1 MKRHLLL
8 LVAITMMIT
17 LKAGAQDNII
27 KTGIT
32 NAFFGDFNLSYE
44 RLITEV
50 SSLNFKIGY
59 FNPMASFT
67 LSEKAITP
75 DEYTFV
81 DAKGG
86 FHTSLEYRFFL
97 TGEKK
102 LQGFYLGPFLRHFN
116 QKVFYTDMIDGDK
129 FNVDARMLNFGLGAQ
144 LGYQL
149 MVGKGF
155 TFDFY
160 FLGLGLDRYAGTLKY
175 TLAQPRSGFNYASIT
190 DNIDDTF
197 EDYHFLSKNMTHH
210 VKTDRDEVKFPF
222 FLPGIRIGIS
232 AGYAF

>member
-1 MKRHLLL
+1 MKRLFFFL
-8 LVAITMMIT
+8 AIFI
-17 LKAGAQDNII
+17 LAVSLHVNAQENII
-27 KTGIT
+27 KTGIS

-81 DAKGG
+81 SDKGG

-97 TGEKK
+97 SGEKT
-102 LQGFYLGPFLRHFN
+102 LQGFYLAPFLRHFN
-116 QKVFYTDMIDGDK
+116 QKVHYTDMIDGDK
-129 FNVDARMLNFGLGAQ
+129 FNVDARMMNFGLGAQ

-149 MVGKGF
+149 IVGKGF

-160 FLGLGLDRYAGTLKY
+160 FLGLSLDRYTGKLNY
-175 TLAQPRSGFNYASIT
+175 TLAQPRSGFNYSSIT
-190 DNIDDTF
+190 DNIDKTF
-197 EDYHFLSKNMTHH
+197 EDYHFLAKNMTHH
-210 VKTDRDEVKFPF
+210 VETDRDVVKFPF
-222 FLPGIRIGIS
+222 FLPGIRLGIS